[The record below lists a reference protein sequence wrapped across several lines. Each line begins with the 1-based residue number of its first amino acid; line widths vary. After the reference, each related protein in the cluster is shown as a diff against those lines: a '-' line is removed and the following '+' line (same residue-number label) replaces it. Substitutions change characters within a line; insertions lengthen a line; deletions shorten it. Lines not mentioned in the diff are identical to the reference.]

1 MGNTALRAA
10 LISYRDHYPSLHDK
24 VFVADTARIIGDVE
38 IGADTGVWFGC
49 VIRGDVNYIRIG
61 ARTNIQDG
69 TTIHVT
75 GGGNPTIIGDD
86 ITIGHM
92 ALLHACTLEDGCF
105 VGMKACVMDG
115 AVVESGAMVAA
126 GALVTNNKRIPSGQL
141 WGGSPA
147 RYMRDLT
154 QDERDYI
161 PVSARKYAELADLY
175 RRASVAPGADG

>member
-1 MGNTALRAA
+1 MNAR
-10 LISYRDHYPSLHDK
+10 LIGFRDCRPLVHET

-49 VIRGDVNYIRIG
+49 VIRGDVNHIRIG

-75 GGGNPTIIGDD
+75 GGGHPTIIGDD

-92 ALLHACTLEDGCF
+92 ALLHACTLEHGSF

-115 AVVESGAMVAA
+115 AVVETGAMVAA
-126 GALVTNNKRIPSGQL
+126 GALVTNGKRIPAGQL

-154 QDERDYI
+154 DKERDYI
-161 PVSARKYAELADLY
+161 PVSARKYADLAATY
-175 RRASVAPGADG
+175 RISS